1 MSHSRHVLSMC
12 HEMHRL
18 LYALYSRRDKFHP
31 CCLPLAMDSDEE
43 IPYVYALPSRSQYFG
58 LVAIAYVLSFLS
70 IAGSAGIILI
80 SRRKLGQLLQRQLL
94 ALSLADIIT
103 STSFIVQPFML
114 PRWTG
119 YPFGWGNSITCT
131 IAGCMTQMGMTL
143 VAGCN
148 CAISVTFFL
157 RIRLGWKERRIS
169 NWFEIPADVIIV
181 SAALAMTLAGVFFEC
196 YNPNQTLHIC
206 IVTEIPFA
214 CLARDEVECLRGAQ
228 SPNIHIAQVIWMLL
242 LTVSS
247 VICVLS
253 VNLFVRRRTLASSR
267 QSLGARS
274 VMQRRVRLTA
284 RQAVLYSF
292 VYLNMTFWLVVT
304 LAIALKRADKDR
316 DSFLFTVLLWVFFPS
331 QGIFNFLVYTYPTV
345 QQRQEAMSLAAS
357 AGRRST
363 PSLWRAYIDTL
374 WEGMRS
380 SSSPHARPAGTNPL
394 QRRRREST
402 TDQDATPE
410 RSHDHRVDKDDSE
423 QLEVA
428 SQHHQVT
435 TTAATATTDPFFNEL
450 GDVIS
455 EFFSA
460 EIKATASDDAQ
471 P

>member
-1 MSHSRHVLSMC
+1 
-12 HEMHRL
+12 
-18 LYALYSRRDKFHP
+18 
-31 CCLPLAMDSDEE
+31 MDPDEE
-43 IPYVYALPSRSQYFG
+43 IPYTLPSRSQYFS
-58 LVAIAYVLSFLS
+58 LVAICYALSFLS

-80 SRRKLGQLLQRQLL
+80 ARRKLDQLLQRQLV

-103 STSFIVQPFML
+103 SFSFILQPFML

-131 IAGCMTQMGMTL
+131 IVGCMTQMGMTL

-181 SAALAMTLAGVFFEC
+181 IVALSVTLTGVFFEC
-196 YNPNQTLHIC
+196 YNPNQTVHIC
-206 IVTEIPFA
+206 IVSEIPFA
-214 CLARDEVECLRGAQ
+214 CVARDDVECLRGAQ
-228 SPNIHIAQVIWMLL
+228 APNIHIAQVCWMLI
-242 LTVSS
+242 LTLSS
-247 VICVLS
+247 VICVVS
-253 VNLFVRRRTLASSR
+253 VNLFVRRRTLTSSR
-267 QSLGARS
+267 QSLSARS
-274 VMQRRVRLTA
+274 IMQRRVQLTA

-292 VYLNMTFWLVVT
+292 VYLNMTFWLIVALVVAT
-304 LAIALKRADKDR
+304 KRSDKDR
-316 DSFLFTVLLWVFFPS
+316 DSFVLTVLLWVFFPS

-345 QQRQEAMSLAAS
+345 RQRQESMSLAAAAS

-363 PSLWRAYIDTL
+363 PTLWKAYVDTL

-380 SSSPHARPAGTNPL
+380 SSLHARPGGASPL
-394 QRRRREST
+394 QRRRRRESL
-402 TDQDATPE
+402 TDQDATPD
-410 RSHDHRVDKDDSE
+410 RTDDRDDKKDDSE
-423 QLEVA
+423 LEVA
-428 SQHHQVT
+428 SAQPQQVT
-435 TTAATATTDPFFNEL
+435 AADLLSNEL

-460 EIKATASDDAQ
+460 EMKTAASTTRNHDNT